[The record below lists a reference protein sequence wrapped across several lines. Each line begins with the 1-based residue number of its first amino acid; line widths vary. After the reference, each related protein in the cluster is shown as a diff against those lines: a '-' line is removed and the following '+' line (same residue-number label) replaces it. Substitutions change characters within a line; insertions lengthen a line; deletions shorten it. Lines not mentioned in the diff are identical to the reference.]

1 MGKFYV
7 FQNVM
12 EYPLTTHPLRDKIT
26 PMRAWGAMGA
36 LPVADEATRAS
47 GRGRWRTKVFAPRST
62 PGTATGG
69 IGRYLGSLLLI
80 NLINAGVVE
89 LADTLDLG
97 SNGQPCKFKSC
108 RPYHKR
114 TKL

>member
-12 EYPLTTHPLRDKIT
+12 EYPLTTQSLRDKMI

-47 GRGRWRTKVFAPRST
+47 GRGRRGTKVRRHRGHSPSI
-62 PGTATGG
+62 ATGHRHQ
-69 IGRYLGSLLLI
+69 IGNPR
-80 NLINAGVVE
+80 
-89 LADTLDLG
+89 
-97 SNGQPCKFKSC
+97 
-108 RPYHKR
+108 
-114 TKL
+114 